1 MHIVTWRRSTNAQ
14 MDTSTEPPADSTR
27 LGVILAASVSLG
39 ISLMVCL
46 RVLCLQ
52 GCKRVRRVRLPFFS
66 ANCSSLPDSPRE
78 AVADQPAA
86 GTSVV

>member
-1 MHIVTWRRSTNAQ
+1 MHIASSPRLTNAQ
-14 MDTSTEPPADSTR
+14 MDPTPEPAADATR

-78 AVADQPAA
+78 EVAYQPAA
-86 GTSVV
+86 DTTIV

>member
-1 MHIVTWRRSTNAQ
+1 
-14 MDTSTEPPADSTR
+14 MDTSTEPPADATR

-46 RVLCLQ
+46 RVGCLQ

-78 AVADQPAA
+78 EVADQPAA
-86 GTSVV
+86 GITIV

>member
-1 MHIVTWRRSTNAQ
+1 ME
-14 MDTSTEPPADSTR
+14 DTTEPPVDATR

-66 ANCSSLPDSPRE
+66 ANCATPPESPRE
-78 AVADQPAA
+78 AVADQPTA